1 MITEILLSIMEI
13 TSKLS
18 DFENRVYL
26 DKISKLIMDLNN
38 STSTDTLLF
47 VQQMVSLSALLS
59 SFDRNLGNSF
69 PAIDDNAQDPTYFIA
84 AYFDTKNIAEALWV
98 YRIVRSLTRY
108 ILLSDRFYET
118 GNDRYA
124 LSAKQVH
131 KSVNELMQ
139 SECDSQHLIYSL
151 DYSLEQFSAFWKF
164 EQVIKR
170 RILENC
176 AFSYA
181 EIRHFNLSKS
191 SDAPL
196 VYSKVLDAK
205 LPTFNESVALVLH
218 YNQALLDIQDDWE
231 DIEDDVQEDMPNIFV
246 MAAVDNNIPYNRIKK
261 SRQDMIRKIVLS
273 ENNNSSGG
281 PISRLVNELHAS
293 SKSVSIPENFAFL
306 KSLSDRYADTLRRK
320 ILSSANS

>member
-1 MITEILLSIMEI
+1 MEI
-13 TSKLS
+13 TSKPN

-26 DKISKLIMDLNN
+26 DKISKSIRDL
-38 STSTDTLLF
+38 TSTASDTLLF

-59 SFDRNLGNSF
+59 SLDRNLGNSF
-69 PAIDDNAQDPTYFIA
+69 PAIDENAQDPTYFIA
-84 AYFDTKNIAEALWV
+84 TYFDTKNIAEALWV

-108 ILLSDRFYET
+108 VLLSDRFHET

-124 LSAKQVH
+124 LLAEQVH
-131 KSVNELMQ
+131 KSVNELLQ
-139 SECDSQHLIYSL
+139 SERDDAQHLIYSL

-170 RILENC
+170 RMLENRT
-176 AFSYA
+176 FSYS

-196 VYSKVLDAK
+196 VYAKVLDAK
-205 LPTFNESVALVLH
+205 LPSFNENVALVLH

-246 MAAVDNNIPYNRIKK
+246 MAAVDNIPYNRIKK
-261 SRQDMIRKIVLS
+261 SRYDIIRKVVL
-273 ENNNSSGG
+273 NATNSLGG
-281 PISRLVNELHAS
+281 PVSRLVNELQAS
-293 SKSVSIPENFAFL
+293 SKRVSISDNFAFL
-306 KSLSDRYADTLRRK
+306 KFLSDRYADTLRRK
-320 ILSSANS
+320 ISSANS

>member
-1 MITEILLSIMEI
+1 MKI

-18 DFENRVYL
+18 DSENRVYL
-26 DKISKLIMDLNN
+26 DKISRSARDLN
-38 STSTDTLLF
+38 STAIDTLLF
-47 VQQMVSLSALLS
+47 VKQMVSLSALLS
-59 SFDRNLGNSF
+59 SFDRNFNNSF
-69 PAIDDNAQDPTYFIA
+69 PAIDENAQDPTYFIA

-124 LSAKQVH
+124 SLAKQVH
-131 KSVNELMQ
+131 KSVNKLLLQ
-139 SECDSQHLIYSL
+139 SSKSNAQHLIYSI

-164 EQVIKR
+164 ERIIR
-170 RILENC
+170 HRILENYT
-176 AFSYA
+176 FSYT
-181 EIRHFNLSKS
+181 ELRHFNLSKS

-205 LPTFNESVALVLH
+205 LPTYNENVSLVLH
-218 YNQALLDIQDDWE
+218 YNQALLDILDDWE

-246 MAAVDNNIPYNRIKK
+246 MAAVDSIPYNRIKK
-261 SRQDMIRKIVLS
+261 SRHGLIKEVVLS
-273 ENNNSSGG
+273 ATNSSRV
-281 PISRLVNELHAS
+281 PISRLVDELHAS
-293 SKSVSIPENFAFL
+293 SKSISIPENFAFI

-320 ILSSANS
+320 IVSSANS

>member
-1 MITEILLSIMEI
+1 MEI
-13 TSKLS
+13 TSKLR

-26 DKISKLIMDLNN
+26 DKISMSIRDLS
-38 STSTDTLLF
+38 STTDILLF

-59 SFDRNLGNSF
+59 SFDRNFNNSF
-69 PAIDDNAQDPTYFIA
+69 PAIDENAQDPTYFIA

-124 LSAKQVH
+124 SLAKQVH
-131 KSVNELMQ
+131 KSVNKLLLQ
-139 SECDSQHLIYSL
+139 SSKSNAQHLIYSI

-164 EQVIKR
+164 ERIIRR
-170 RILENC
+170 RILENYT
-176 AFSYA
+176 FSYT
-181 EIRHFNLSKS
+181 ELRHFNLSKS

-205 LPTFNESVALVLH
+205 LPTYNENVSLVLH
-218 YNQALLDIQDDWE
+218 YNQALLDILDDWE

-246 MAAVDNNIPYNRIKK
+246 MAAVDSIPYNRIKK
-261 SRQDMIRKIVLS
+261 SRHDLIKEVVLS
-273 ENNNSSGG
+273 ATNSSRV
-281 PISRLVNELHAS
+281 PISRLVDELHAS
-293 SKSVSIPENFAFL
+293 SKSISIPENFAFI

-320 ILSSANS
+320 IVSSANS

>member
-1 MITEILLSIMEI
+1 MEI
-13 TSKLS
+13 TSKLN

-26 DKISKLIMDLNN
+26 DKISKSVRDLN
-38 STSTDTLLF
+38 STATDTLLF
-47 VQQMVSLSALLS
+47 VEQMVSLSALLS

-69 PAIDDNAQDPTYFIA
+69 PAIDENAQDPTYFIA
-84 AYFDTKNIAEALWV
+84 AYFDTKNIADALWV

-124 LSAKQVH
+124 LLAKQVH
-131 KSVNELMQ
+131 KSVNEFLR
-139 SECDSQHLIYSL
+139 SECNAQHLIYSI

-164 EQVIKR
+164 EQIVKR
-170 RILENC
+170 RILENYT
-176 AFSYA
+176 FSYT

-191 SDAPL
+191 SDASL
-196 VYSKVLDAK
+196 VYAKVLDAK
-205 LPTFNESVALVLH
+205 LPSFNENVALVLH

-246 MAAVDNNIPYNRIKK
+246 MAAVDTIPYNRIKK
-261 SRQDMIRKIVLS
+261 SRQDIIREVVLTAT
-273 ENNNSSGG
+273 NSSEG
-281 PISRLVNELHAS
+281 PVSRLVNELHAS
-293 SKSVSIPENFAFL
+293 SKSVSIPENFSFL

-320 ILSSANS
+320 ILSSSANS